1 MWKPRSRP
9 ATRRHWPKHAA
20 ASSMTSMFGST
31 TLLDRAHAIVW
42 DRPLAE
48 LPFWQRSLF
57 LAARIGW
64 SVVRDLLGGALS
76 LRAMSL
82 VYTTLLSI
90 VPALAIAFAVFRA
103 FGFDSWIEAL
113 LADFLA
119 PLGDQG
125 VEITRQ
131 MMEFVQRVNVNVL
144 GTIGFAFLL
153 YTVISLINKV
163 EAAFNSIWRV
173 EANRSFARQFTE
185 IVSMSVLGPI
195 LVLTVFGIMA
205 GAVSNSFIGSLAEY
219 EAVRYI
225 IEQSSRLLPYAILIA
240 AFGFIYVMIPNTRV
254 HLGSTAVGATVAGI
268 AWGAAGWTFATFV
281 VKSAQYVAIYS
292 AFATLV
298 FFMIWLYAAW
308 LILLGGCSIA
318 FYYQNRAYLSPHAGV
333 SLLTLRQLDRM
344 SVQALL
350 LVHEAFERGQTPW
363 TEEALARRLHVPME
377 AMGEI
382 ASALCEGGL
391 LTFATGTPSRF
402 VPGRPADKTA
412 LRDIFSAV
420 RARRYNR
427 SVADDT
433 LAHEPRVEA
442 FFERLDE
449 QEANLA
455 EPVTIASLMAA
466 SEAEPDASLP
476 ASAAN

>member
-1 MWKPRSRP
+1 
-9 ATRRHWPKHAA
+9 
-20 ASSMTSMFGST
+20 MFGPY
-31 TLLDRAHAIVW
+31 TLLERAHAFVW
-42 DRPLAE
+42 DRPLNE

-57 LAARIGW
+57 LSARIGW

-90 VPALAIAFAVFRA
+90 VPALAIAFAIFRA
-103 FGFDSWIEAL
+103 FGFDSWIEEL

-125 VEITRQ
+125 SEITKQ
-131 MMEFVQRVNVNVL
+131 MMEFVQRVNVNIL
-144 GTIGFAFLL
+144 GTVGFAFLL

-173 EANRSFARQFTE
+173 ESNRSFARQFTE
-185 IVSMSVLGPI
+185 IVSMSVLGPL

-205 GAVSNSFIGSLAEY
+205 GAVSNSFVGGLAEY
-219 EAVRYI
+219 EAVRYVL
-225 IEQSSRLLPYAILIA
+225 EQSSRLLPYAVLIA
-240 AFGFIYVMIPNTRV
+240 AFGFMYLMIPNTRV
-254 HLGSTAVGATVAGI
+254 KLDAAAVGATVAGI

-292 AFATLV
+292 AFASLV

-344 SVQALL
+344 AVQALL

-377 AMGEI
+377 SMGEI
-382 ASALCEGGL
+382 SAALCEAGL
-391 LTFATGTPSRF
+391 LTFSTGTPSRF
-402 VPGRPADKTA
+402 VPGRPAGKTTLA
-412 LRDIFSAV
+412 DIFAAV
-420 RARRYNR
+420 RAKRHSR
-427 SVADDT
+427 SIADGT
-433 LAHEPRVEA
+433 LAHEPRIEA
-442 FFERLDE
+442 VFEKLD
-449 QEANLA
+449 QRQA
-455 EPVTIASLMAA
+455 EVVDSLTIASLISADESEPEKSISAPAA
-466 SEAEPDASLP
+466 R
-476 ASAAN
+476 

>member
-1 MWKPRSRP
+1 
-9 ATRRHWPKHAA
+9 
-20 ASSMTSMFGST
+20 MFGPY
-31 TLLDRAHAIVW
+31 TLLERAHAFVW
-42 DRPLAE
+42 DRPLNE

-57 LAARIGW
+57 LSARIGW
-64 SVVRDLLGGALS
+64 AVVRDLLGGALS

-90 VPALAIAFAVFRA
+90 VPALAIAFAIFRA
-103 FGFDSWIEAL
+103 FGFDDYIATM

-125 VEITRQ
+125 SQITQQ

-144 GTIGFAFLL
+144 GTVGFAFLL

-173 EANRSFARQFTE
+173 ESNRSFARQFTE
-185 IVSMSVLGPI
+185 IVSMSVLGPL

-205 GAVSNSFIGSLAEY
+205 GAVSNSFVGGLAEY
-219 EAVRYI
+219 EAVRYVL
-225 IEQSSRLLPYAILIA
+225 EQSSRLLPYAVLIA
-240 AFGFIYVMIPNTRV
+240 AFGFMYLMIPNTRV
-254 HLGSTAVGATVAGI
+254 KLDAAAVGATVAGI

-292 AFATLV
+292 AFASLV

-344 SVQALL
+344 AVQALL

-377 AMGEI
+377 SMGEI
-382 ASALCEGGL
+382 SAALCEAGL
-391 LTFATGTPSRF
+391 LTFSTGTPSRF
-402 VPGRPADKTA
+402 VPGRPAGKTTLA
-412 LRDIFSAV
+412 DIFAAV
-420 RARRYNR
+420 RAKRHSR
-427 SVADDT
+427 SIADGT
-433 LAHEPRVEA
+433 LAHEPRIEA
-442 FFERLDE
+442 VFEKLD
-449 QEANLA
+449 QRQA
-455 EPVTIASLMAA
+455 EVVDSLTIASLISADESEPEKSISAPAA
-466 SEAEPDASLP
+466 R
-476 ASAAN
+476 

>member
-1 MWKPRSRP
+1 
-9 ATRRHWPKHAA
+9 
-20 ASSMTSMFGST
+20 MFGPY
-31 TLLDRAHAIVW
+31 TLLERAHAFVW
-42 DRPLAE
+42 DRPLND

-64 SVVRDLLGGALS
+64 AVVRDLLGGALS

-103 FGFDSWIEAL
+103 FGFDSYIETM

-125 VEITRQ
+125 AEITQQ
-131 MMEFVQRVNVNVL
+131 MMQFVQRVNVNVL
-144 GTIGFAFLL
+144 GTVGFAFLL

-163 EAAFNSIWRV
+163 EASFNSIWRV
-173 EANRSFARQFTE
+173 EASRSFARQFTE
-185 IVSMSVLGPI
+185 IVSMSVLGPL

-205 GAVSNSFIGSLAEY
+205 GAVSNSFVGGLAEY
-219 EAVRYI
+219 EAVRYVL
-225 IEQSSRLLPYAILIA
+225 EQSSRLLPYAVLIT
-240 AFGFIYVMIPNTRV
+240 AFSFIYIMIPNTRV
-254 HLGSTAVGATVAGI
+254 KADAAVVGATVAGI
-268 AWGAAGWTFATFV
+268 TWGAAGWTFATFV

-292 AFATLV
+292 AFASLV

-344 SVQALL
+344 AVQALL
-350 LVHEAFERGQTPW
+350 LVHDAFDRGQAPW
-363 TEEALARRLHVPME
+363 TEETLARRLHVPME
-377 AMGEI
+377 SMGEI
-382 ASALCEGGL
+382 AEALCEAGL

-402 VPGRPADKTA
+402 VPCRPADKTKLA
-412 LRDIFSAV
+412 DVFAAV
-420 RARRYNR
+420 RTKRYNR
-427 SVADDT
+427 SISDSS
-433 LAHEPRVEA
+433 LAHEPRIEA
-442 FFERLDE
+442 FFKQLDE
-449 QEANLA
+449 RQA
-455 EPVTIASLMAA
+455 EVIDAVTIASLMAA
-466 SEAEPDASLP
+466 DEAEPEKTL
-476 ASAAN
+476 SATAAR

>member
-1 MWKPRSRP
+1 
-9 ATRRHWPKHAA
+9 
-20 ASSMTSMFGST
+20 MFGPY
-31 TLLDRAHAIVW
+31 TLLERAHAFVW
-42 DRPLAE
+42 DRPLNE
-48 LPFWQRSLF
+48 LPFWQRSIF

-64 SVVRDLLGGALS
+64 AVVRDLLGGALS

-103 FGFDSWIEAL
+103 FGFDSYIETM

-125 VEITRQ
+125 AEITQQ
-131 MMEFVQRVNVNVL
+131 MMQFVQRVNVNVL
-144 GTIGFAFLL
+144 GTVGFAFLL

-163 EAAFNSIWRV
+163 EASFNSIWHV

-185 IVSMSVLGPI
+185 IVSMSVLGPL

-205 GAVSNSFIGSLAEY
+205 GAVSNSFVGGLAEY

-225 IEQSSRLLPYAILIA
+225 LEQSSRLLPYAVLIT
-240 AFGFIYVMIPNTRV
+240 AFSFIYIMIPNTRV
-254 HLGSTAVGATVAGI
+254 KADAAAVGATVAGI
-268 AWGAAGWTFATFV
+268 TWGAAGWTFATFV

-292 AFATLV
+292 AFASLV

-333 SLLTLRQLDRM
+333 SLLTPRQLDRM
-344 SVQALL
+344 AVQVLL
-350 LVHEAFERGQTPW
+350 LVHDAFDRGQTPW
-363 TEEALARRLHVPME
+363 TEETLARRLHVPME
-377 AMGEI
+377 SMGEI
-382 ASALCEGGL
+382 AAALCEAGL

-402 VPGRPADKTA
+402 VPCRPADKTKLA
-412 LRDIFSAV
+412 DVFTAV
-420 RARRYNR
+420 RAKRYNR
-427 SVADDT
+427 SVSDGS

-442 FFERLDE
+442 FFRELDE
-449 QEANLA
+449 RQA
-455 EPVTIASLMAA
+455 EVIDAVTVASLMAA
-466 SEAEPDASLP
+466 DEGEPEKTLP
-476 ASAAN
+476 ATAAR

>member
-1 MWKPRSRP
+1 
-9 ATRRHWPKHAA
+9 
-20 ASSMTSMFGST
+20 MFGPY
-31 TLLDRAHAIVW
+31 TLLDRAHAFVW
-42 DRPLAE
+42 DRPLTE
-48 LPFWQRSLF
+48 LPFWQRALF

-64 SVVRDLLGGALS
+64 AVVRDLLGGALS

-103 FGFDSWIEAL
+103 FGFDNYIETM
-113 LADFLA
+113 LADFLS

-125 VEITRQ
+125 SQITQQ

-144 GTIGFAFLL
+144 GTVGFAFLL

-173 EANRSFARQFTE
+173 ESNRSFARQFTE
-185 IVSMSVLGPI
+185 IVSMSVLGPL
-195 LVLTVFGIMA
+195 LVLTIFGIMA
-205 GAVSNSFIGSLAEY
+205 GAVSNSFVGALAEY
-219 EAVRYI
+219 DAVAYVL
-225 IEQSSRLLPYAILIA
+225 EQSSRLLPYAVLIA
-240 AFGFIYVMIPNTRV
+240 AFGFMYIMIPNTRV
-254 HLGSTAVGATVAGI
+254 KASAAAVGATVAGV

-292 AFATLV
+292 AFASLV

-344 SVQALL
+344 AVQALL

-377 AMGEI
+377 SMAEI
-382 ASALCEGGL
+382 SSALCDAGL
-391 LTFATGTPSRF
+391 LTFTTGSPSRF
-402 VPGRPADKTA
+402 VPGRPADKTDLA
-412 LRDIFSAV
+412 DIFAAV
-420 RARRYNR
+420 RTKRHSR
-427 SVADDT
+427 SISDGS
-433 LAHEPRVEA
+433 LAHEPRIEA
-442 FFERLDE
+442 FFEKLDE
-449 QEANLA
+449 RQA
-455 EPVTIASLMAA
+455 EVVDSISIASLMAA
-466 SEAEPDASLP
+466 DEAEPEKVI
-476 ASAAN
+476 SATAAR

>member
-1 MWKPRSRP
+1 
-9 ATRRHWPKHAA
+9 
-20 ASSMTSMFGST
+20 MFGPYT
-31 TLLDRAHAIVW
+31 FLERAHAFVW
-42 DRPLAE
+42 DRPLTE

-64 SVVRDLLGGALS
+64 AVVRDLLGGALS

-90 VPALAIAFAVFRA
+90 VPALAIAFAIFRL
-103 FGFDSWIEAL
+103 FGFDSYIETM

-125 VEITRQ
+125 AEITLQ
-131 MMEFVQRVNVNVL
+131 MMQFVQRVNVNVL
-144 GTIGFAFLL
+144 GTIGFFFLL

-163 EAAFNSIWRV
+163 EASFNSIWHV

-185 IVSMSVLGPI
+185 IVSMSVLGPL

-205 GAVSNSFIGSLAEY
+205 GAVSNSFVGGLAEY

-225 IEQSSRLLPYAILIA
+225 LDQSSRLLPYAVLIA
-240 AFGFIYVMIPNTRV
+240 VFSFIYIMIPNTRV
-254 HLGSTAVGATVAGI
+254 KADAAVVGATVAGV

-292 AFATLV
+292 AFASLV

-344 SVQALL
+344 AVQALL
-350 LVHEAFERGQTPW
+350 LVHDAFDHGQKPW
-363 TEEALARRLHVPME
+363 TEETLARRLHVPME
-377 AMGEI
+377 SMGDI
-382 ASALCEGGL
+382 SAALCDAGL
-391 LTFATGTPSRF
+391 MTIATGTPSRF
-402 VPGRPADKTA
+402 VPGRPADKTNLA
-412 LRDIFSAV
+412 DVFAAIRT
-420 RARRYNR
+420 RRYNR
-427 SVADDT
+427 SITDDS
-433 LAHEPRVEA
+433 LAHDPRIEA
-442 FFERLDE
+442 FFEKLDE
-449 QEANLA
+449 RQA
-455 EPVTIASLMAA
+455 EIVDDVTIASLMAA
-466 SEAEPDASLP
+466 DEAEPEKIV
-476 ASAAN
+476 SATAAR

>member
-1 MWKPRSRP
+1 
-9 ATRRHWPKHAA
+9 
-20 ASSMTSMFGST
+20 MFGPY
-31 TLLDRAHAIVW
+31 TLLESAHAFVW
-42 DRPLAE
+42 DRPLSE

-64 SVVRDLLGGALS
+64 AVVRDLLGGALS

-103 FGFDSWIEAL
+103 FGFDSYIETM

-125 VEITRQ
+125 AEITQQ
-131 MMEFVQRVNVNVL
+131 MMQFVQRVNVNVL
-144 GTIGFAFLL
+144 GTVGFAFLL

-163 EAAFNSIWRV
+163 EASFNSIWHV
-173 EANRSFARQFTE
+173 EASRSFARQFTE
-185 IVSMSVLGPI
+185 IVSMSVLGPL

-205 GAVSNSFIGSLAEY
+205 GAVSNSFVGGLAEY

-225 IEQSSRLLPYAILIA
+225 LEQSSRLLPYAVLIT
-240 AFGFIYVMIPNTRV
+240 AFSFIYIMIPNTRV
-254 HLGSTAVGATVAGI
+254 KADAAVVGATVAGI
-268 AWGAAGWTFATFV
+268 TWGAAGWTFATFV

-292 AFATLV
+292 AFASLV

-344 SVQALL
+344 AVQALL
-350 LVHEAFERGQTPW
+350 LVHDAFDRGQAPW
-363 TEEALARRLHVPME
+363 TEETLARRLHVPME
-377 AMGEI
+377 SMGEI
-382 ASALCEGGL
+382 AEALCEAGL

-402 VPGRPADKTA
+402 VPCCPADKTKLA
-412 LRDIFSAV
+412 DVFAAV
-420 RARRYNR
+420 RTKRYNR
-427 SVADDT
+427 SISDSS
-433 LAHEPRVEA
+433 LAHEPRIEA
-442 FFERLDE
+442 FFQQLDE
-449 QEANLA
+449 RQA
-455 EPVTIASLMAA
+455 EVIDAVTIASLMAA
-466 SEAEPDASLP
+466 DEAEPEKTL
-476 ASAAN
+476 SATAAR